1 MAHGREKKDRA
12 RLVAFNVACFLGGLN
27 KKNGVAA
34 SKVLADRGGFGKL
47 IAEHQPK
54 GDAHLRLIKGSGD
67 GASQQLTWLAL
78 QIR

>member
-1 MAHGREKKDRA
+1 MA
-12 RLVAFNVACFLGGLN
+12 LNVACFLGGLN
-27 KKNGVAA
+27 EKNGGAA
-34 SKVLADRGGFGKL
+34 AKVLADRGGFGEL

-54 GDAHLRLIKGSGD
+54 GDARLQLTKGSDD